1 MMRILINFLAIAL
14 IVGGLAYH
22 FAALKIF
29 NTLVSK
35 DAGTTLV
42 AEAIAYGPDPR
53 QRLDIY
59 APEGTNAGLPILL
72 FVNGGS
78 WNDGA
83 RGDYEFA
90 GRAFAARGYLT
101 ITMDYRILP
110 QNQFPAFV
118 QDVALAIAWAQK
130 EGEHYGGDP
139 KRIFAVGHSAGAY
152 NLSLAVLD
160 KHYLREAGADP
171 KALRAIATLAGPFD
185 FLPLDTRVTIDTF
198 GKVADPATTQ
208 PINYVSAEA
217 PPFLLLTGTS
227 DTTVY
232 PKNSRSL
239 AKRLGEVDAIVEL
252 KEYEGIGHAQLMLAL
267 AKPLRR
273 KASPV
278 YEDILDFFARQK

>member
-1 MMRILINFLAIAL
+1 MRILINFLAIAL